1 MEVAYDNAILESSC
15 DETVMEVDFVE
26 IKIEKSKKKISLVF
40 TLLQPLV
47 RVTNNFLKVLP

>member
-1 MEVAYDNAILESSC
+1 MEVAYDSAILESSC

>member
-26 IKIEKSKKKISLVF
+26 IKIEKSKKKSVWYLRF
-40 TLLQPLV
+40 Y
-47 RVTNNFLKVLP
+47 NH